1 MSEKVPKRTIYNIIK
16 RAENGISAR
25 RKLESGRIAKKMNK
39 RALKSFKKDISFKFS
54 RRQLARQFNINQGY
68 VCKLLKKHGIL
79 SRKKMDIPARTE
91 QPKKVN
97 RAKCGNL
104 YLKNPDVS
112 WVLDDEAY
120 FTLSHSTINGNTI
133 FNTCINKI

>member
-1 MSEKVPKRTIYNIIK
+1 MRIRLYKFYNEHKGKMFTVNHFFSEKVLKRTINNIIK

-79 SRKKMDIPARTE
+79 K
-91 QPKKVN
+91 
-97 RAKCGNL
+97 L
-104 YLKNPDVS
+104 
-112 WVLDDEAY
+112 
-120 FTLSHSTINGNTI
+120 
-133 FNTCINKI
+133 